1 MKGEYKKKMN
11 RIVSANFIKGSGS
24 DDPTEVE
31 VTFEDGSKKLAF
43 NYRED
48 IISVTEGEIIGLTMN
63 EVERLLRIKLHDRVT
78 RDFFIE
84 TINKLLS

>member
-1 MKGEYKKKMN
+1 MN
-11 RIVSANFIKGSGS
+11 RIASANFTKGSGP

-48 IISVTEGEIIGLTMN
+48 IISVTECELIGLTMN